1 MNSETVAELFQERLR
16 LSGDRLAM
24 KRKVDGKWTDITWRE
39 YGQNVRHFAVG
50 LLALGL
56 EPHETAAIL
65 GNNMPEWVYADTA
78 IMSIGCITVP
88 IYQTNTPEQVRYIL
102 EDSEAKLAIVQ
113 NKQQLDKA
121 LAHLEKLPGIKNII
135 VIEMDGVVKE
145 GMIISFQDVI
155 ESGREF
161 EKHNPSVF
169 DERVRS
175 VKPDNLAT
183 IIYTSG
189 TTGPPKGTMLTHAN
203 IIAHAR
209 SQCQVT
215 QLFEDDI
222 TVSFLP
228 LAHVGERIIGHM
240 SRIYVGYAAAFSES
254 IDKLFENLQEIKPTF
269 WGSVPRP
276 YEKIHSRILAQV
288 ESSSP
293 FKKRVFNWALMVG
306 MEANPHRERNRRLPP
321 LLGLKYSIA
330 DAMVYKK
337 IRALFGGR
345 CRFFIVG
352 AAPIALDIE
361 QFFNALSLKML
372 PLYGMTESAGMITTN
387 SERDFRIGAV
397 GKPLPGLELKLAED
411 GELLVKGPTTCK
423 GYFKKPE
430 DTKALYADGWLC
442 TGDIATIDKEGFLRI
457 VDRKKDILI
466 TAGGKNVAPQNIENL
481 FKGERYISQ
490 VMVYGD
496 RKKYL
501 TALFTLDQPE
511 VIAHAKRRGIEHKD
525 FAELASRPEIVSLV
539 ERIVEQKNHEL
550 ARYETIKKFVILP
563 HDLTQ
568 AANEITPTMKVK
580 RKFVANKYR
589 DLLERLYDEQERDKS
604 ED

>member
-1 MNSETVAELFQERLR
+1 MKSETVAELFQERLR
-16 LSGDRLAM
+16 LSGERLAM

-39 YGQNVRHFAVG
+39 YGRNARHFALG

-56 EPHETAAIL
+56 EFQETASIL
-65 GNNMPEWVYADTA
+65 GNNMPEWIYADMA
-78 IMSIGCITVP
+78 IMSIGAVTVP

-102 EDSEAKLAIVQ
+102 EDSEAKFAVVQ
-113 NKQQLDKA
+113 NKLQLDKV
-121 LAHLEKLPGIKNII
+121 LTHLGTLPRIKNII
-135 VIEMDGVVKE
+135 VIEMDGVAKE
-145 GMIISFQDVI
+145 GKVISFEDVI
-155 ESGREF
+155 ESGKAS
-161 EKHNPSVF
+161 EKRNPSVF

-175 VKPDNLAT
+175 VKPKDLAT

-209 SQCQVT
+209 GQCQVT
-215 QLFEDDI
+215 PLFEDDI

-240 SRIYVGYAAAFSES
+240 SRIYVGYAAAFAES
-254 IDKLFENLQEIKPTF
+254 IDKLFENLQEIRPTF

-276 YEKIHSRILAQV
+276 YEKIHSRILAQI

-293 FKKRVFNWALMVG
+293 FRKRVFNWALKVG
-306 MEANPHRERNRRLPP
+306 MEANPYGEKNKKLP
-321 LLGLKYSIA
+321 LRLGLKYLIA

-345 CRFFIVG
+345 CRVLIVG
-352 AAPIALDIE
+352 AAPIALEIE
-361 QFFNALSLKML
+361 QFFNALSMKMI
-372 PLYGMTESAGMITTN
+372 PLYGMTETAGMITTN

-481 FKGERYISQ
+481 FKGEPYISQ

-501 TALFTLDQPE
+501 TALFALDQAE
-511 VIAHAKRRGIEHKD
+511 VIAHARKRGIEHKD
-525 FAELASRPEIVSLV
+525 FAELAGHPEIVSLV
-539 ERIVEQKNHEL
+539 ERIVEQKNREL

-589 DLLERLYDEQERDKS
+589 DLLEKLYDE
-604 ED
+604 